1 MSPQHLS
8 LDEGALRTAHAARAR
23 AAAEALR
30 QAAGHAPLAL
40 AKPTSNLFRHRERAP
55 RQRLD
60 LRALNRVI
68 GIDTAAGWVDA
79 EGLTTFEDLVA
90 FTLPRG
96 VMPAVV
102 PQLKTITVGGAVA
115 GVGIEATSFRH
126 GLVHETM
133 SALEVL
139 LPHGE
144 IVHCTA
150 DNEHADLFHGFPNA
164 YGTLGYALSVRLRTQ
179 PTQPFVHVQ
188 HRRFS
193 DPRAFFDAM
202 AHACGRQAW
211 PDAPDFV
218 DGVLFGPHEQ
228 VLSVARFVPAA
239 ARASDYTGLDIYH
252 ESLRRRDDDTL
263 TTAGYLWR
271 WDTDWFWCSRRF
283 GLQHRWL
290 RRLLGVRRLN
300 SRTYTRWMRWNAR
313 WRVTQRLDAWLHRHH
328 ESVVQDVD
336 IPIAHALTFLDFL
349 RAEIGIWPVWVCP
362 VRGSDPPRFPLYPLP
377 AGLNVNFGFW
387 DVVAV
392 PAQQASDHLNR
403 RVEDVVLRLGGI
415 KSLYSD
421 SFFEREV
428 FDRAYGMAQY
438 ARLKA
443 RYDPLGRAPHLYDKC
458 VRRA

>member
-1 MSPQHLS
+1 MP
-8 LDEGALRTAHAARAR
+8 RTALSRDDAGMSAGHAARVR
-23 AAAEALR
+23 AAAAALQQR
-30 QAAGHAPLAL
+30 SGHAPLAL
-40 AKPTSNLFRHRERAP
+40 SKTTSNLFRHRKREA

-60 LRALNRVI
+60 LSALNHVI
-68 GIDTAAGWVDA
+68 GIDTAAGWVEA
-79 EGLTTFEDLVA
+79 EGLTTYEDLVA

-133 SALEVL
+133 SALDVL

-144 IVHCTA
+144 VVHCTA
-150 DNEHADLFHGFPNA
+150 DNEHAELFHGFPNA
-164 YGTLGYALSVRLRTQ
+164 YGTLGYALAVRLRTQ
-179 PTQPFVHVQ
+179 PTRPFVHVQ
-188 HRRFS
+188 HHHYS

-202 AHACGRQAW
+202 ARVCGS
-211 PDAPDFV
+211 DAQHDGPDFV

-228 VLSVARFVPAA
+228 VLSVAHFVPEAA
-239 ARASDYTGLDIYH
+239 HASDYTWLDIYH
-252 ESLRRRDDDTL
+252 ESLRRRDEDTL
-263 TTAGYLWR
+263 TAAGYLWR

-290 RRLLGVRRLN
+290 RRLIGARHLN

-313 WRVTQRLDAWLHRHH
+313 WRATQRLDALMHRHH

-336 IPIAHALTFLDFL
+336 IPIANALPFLDFL
-349 RAEIGIWPVWVCP
+349 RSEIGIWPVWVCP

-392 PAQQASDHLNR
+392 PANQAPDHLNR
-403 RVEDVVLRLGGI
+403 RVEEVVRRLGGI

-428 FDRAYGMAQY
+428 FDRAYGMAHY

-443 RYDPLGRAPHLYDKC
+443 CYDPLGRAPHLYDKC
-458 VRRA
+458 VRHI